1 MNKKLSNSSGIAPL
15 KHNGQLLINDIDK
28 ANILNSYF
36 ESVFTHDNGSLPTFP
51 HRLQNNDHISDI
63 KISPQIVFN
72 ILKKLKSN
80 AAAGPDKLPPI
91 FYHHTASSMSYPLS
105 ILFRT
110 LIDTHSI
117 PDEWRTAIVTPK
129 FKKGSPS
136 DPANYRPISL
146 TCTCCKVL
154 ESIITSQI
162 LQFLSDHHLITRH
175 QHGFLARHSTTT
187 NLLECINDWTI
198 SIANHKSII
207 IAYVDFKAAFDCIS
221 HHKLLLKLSSYGI
234 RDNLLLW
241 IKSFL
246 TNRSQVVR
254 INSTYSS
261 ACSVTSGVIQGSVIG
276 SLLFNLFVNDIT
288 DHFNPNTTV
297 KLFADDIKLYT
308 EYTNQTQ
315 NNLQHEL
322 EKIHVWS
329 SVWQMQI
336 SHSKCNILQIGQSQ
350 TSQSIHINNIPIQ
363 KVNSV
368 MDLGITIDTDLR
380 FKLHINNI
388 ISKANQR
395 SALIRR
401 CFLSHNAQNLIRA
414 FQTYVR
420 PILEYASTTWSPSY
434 ITLINQIESVQRHF
448 TKLIPQCR
456 HLPYPDRLAT
466 LGIQSLE
473 HRRLIS
479 DLTMC
484 YNIIHHNNSL
494 NQQTFFTINPNT
506 YTRGHSL
513 RIKIPLAKSNVRL
526 HFFTHRIA
534 PVWNALPDELVTAP
548 SLNIFKRRL
557 QKTNLSKF
565 LNFPTFYKTWS
576 HKFLRTVSVWSSAF
590 KIVYQTDDINISSIL
605 NATCDCSH
613 LI

>member
-1 MNKKLSNSSGIAPL
+1 
-15 KHNGQLLINDIDK
+15 
-28 ANILNSYF
+28 
-36 ESVFTHDNGSLPTFP
+36 
-51 HRLQNNDHISDI
+51 
-63 KISPQIVFN
+63 
-72 ILKKLKSN
+72 
-80 AAAGPDKLPPI
+80 
-91 FYHHTASSMSYPLS
+91 MSYPLS

-129 FKKGSPS
+129 FKKRFSIRSPQLPPNIPNLYMLQS
-136 DPANYRPISL
+136 SRVDNNIPNPTIPLRSSPHYPTPTSGVATIFGPPRQQLVWAPGQGVKATTSSWRALAGPFNPAGPPAVAGPAGPSL
-146 TCTCCKVL
+146 R
-154 ESIITSQI
+154 
-162 LQFLSDHHLITRH
+162 HWH

-315 NNLQHEL
+315 NNLQYEL

-456 HLPYPDRLAT
+456 HLPYADRLAT